1 MDSLMSPGSQLRLLM
16 DSVGFGESKL
26 GEIIGAALDSKV
38 SNNLGAAQNIL
49 DAFSPLTKVALDR
62 LTSTGFAPM
71 GFCQRPHL
79 YGPGF
84 DYSPAQMNK
93 FVGSMLSRCTNA
105 KSASDAINNIA
116 AALNNSG
123 VNTAGL
129 IPNGSFDAQI
139 SELLQ
144 NITMQMQP
152 AIQQKID
159 TMMPAPPKKKKKKK
173 GLMGKLKKKLKGVS
187 KGFKK
192 IGKMA
197 KGITKMGKG
206 LFKGVLKGIKGIFKG
221 GLLKGLFQL
230 GGGLF
235 GGLAGGPLGT
245 NMISSIAGKKNG
257 AKLTQIFGQMT
268 KMFQV
273 VGNIQSGASQFN
285 LQGLA
290 KYIRA

>member
-1 MDSLMSPGSQLRLLM
+1 MSPGSQLRLLM
-16 DSVGFGESKL
+16 DSVGFRENKL

-38 SNNLGAAQNIL
+38 SNNFGAAQNIL
-49 DAFSPLTKVALDR
+49 DAFAPLIQVGLDK
-62 LTSTGFAPM
+62 LTSSGFAPM

-79 YGPGF
+79 YRPGF
-84 DYSPAQMNK
+84 NYSPVQIDR
-93 FVGSMLSRCTNA
+93 FIGSMLSRCTNA
-105 KSASDAINNIA
+105 RAASNVINSIA

-123 VNTAGL
+123 VNTTGL
-129 IPNGSFDAQI
+129 IPNGSFDVQV
-139 SELLQ
+139 SPLVQSLMQ
-144 NITMQMQP
+144 QMQP
-152 AIQQKID
+152 AIEQKLN
-159 TMMPAPPKKKKKKK
+159 TMMPSPPPKKKKKKGLLGKIKK
-173 GLMGKLKKKLKGVS
+173 GLKGVG

-192 IGKMA
+192 VGKMA

-206 LFKGVLKGIKGIFKG
+206 LFKGVLKGVKGIFSG
-221 GLLKGLFQL
+221 GLFNGLFQL

-245 NMISSIAGKKNG
+245 NMISKIAGKKNG
-257 AKLTQIFGQMT
+257 AKLSQIFGQMT

-273 VGNIQSGASQFN
+273 VGNIQNGASQFN

>member
-16 DSVGFGESKL
+16 DSVGFRENKL

-38 SNNLGAAQNIL
+38 GNNLGAAQNIL
-49 DAFSPLTKVALDR
+49 DAFSPLSQIGLDR
-62 LTSTGFAPM
+62 LTSAGFAPL

-79 YGPGF
+79 YRPGF
-84 DYSPAQMNK
+84 DYSPAQMNR

-105 KSASDAINNIA
+105 QAASNAIYNIA
-116 AALNNSG
+116 NALNTG
-123 VNTAGL
+123 V

-139 SELLQ
+139 SQLLQ

-152 AIQQKID
+152 AIQQKLD

-173 GLMGKLKKKLKGVS
+173 GLLGKLKKGLKGVG

-206 LFKGVLKGIKGIFKG
+206 LFKGVLKGVKGIFKG
-221 GLLKGLFQL
+221 GLLKGLFKL

-245 NMISSIAGKKNG
+245 NMISAIAGKKNG
-257 AKLTQIFGQMT
+257 AKLTQIFGSMT

-273 VGNIQSGASQFN
+273 VGNIQNGASQFN

>member
-16 DSVGFGESKL
+16 DSVGFRENRL

-38 SNNLGAAQNIL
+38 ANNFGAAQNIL
-49 DAFSPLTKVALDR
+49 DAFAPLTQVALDK
-62 LTSTGFAPM
+62 LTSAGFAPL

-79 YGPGF
+79 YRPGF
-84 DYSPAQMNK
+84 DYSPAQMNR

-105 KSASDAINNIA
+105 QAASDAIYGIA
-116 AALNNSG
+116 NALNNSG
-123 VNTAGL
+123 VNTV
-129 IPNGSFDAQI
+129 IPNGSFDVQI
-139 SELLQ
+139 SQLLQ
-144 NITMQMQP
+144 NLTMQMQT
-152 AIQQKID
+152 AIQQKLD

-173 GLMGKLKKKLKGVS
+173 GLLGKLKKGLKGVG

-206 LFKGVLKGIKGIFKG
+206 LFKGVLKGVKGIFKG
-221 GLLKGLFQL
+221 GLKGLFKL

-235 GGLAGGPLGT
+235 GGLAGGPIGT
-245 NMISSIAGKKNG
+245 NMISAIAGKKKG

-268 KMFQV
+268 KMFGV
-273 VGNIQSGASQFN
+273 VGNIQNGANQFN

-290 KYIRA
+290 NLIRV